1 MATPA
6 ISPLRSENFPEW
18 YQQVIREADLAEHSS
33 VRGCMI
39 IKPWGY
45 AIWELIQQELDRR
58 FKATG
63 HQNCYFPVLIPM
75 SLIAAEAAHVEG
87 FAKEMAV
94 VTHHRLVRDGGML
107 RPDAPLEEPLVVRPT
122 SEMIIGQAMA
132 RWVRSYR
139 DLPMLLNQWGNVV
152 RWEMRPRLFLRT
164 CEFLWQEGHTA
175 HETSEQAS
183 AQTVRMLEVY
193 RQMVEDVMA
202 MPVIC
207 GEKPESER
215 FPGADRTLTIE
226 AMMQDGKALQAGTSH
241 FLGQNFARA
250 VGIRFQDRSGQMRH
264 CWTTSWGISTRLI
277 GALIMTH
284 GDDDG
289 LRVPPML
296 APHQIVIVPI
306 IREPGQRQAVLEVA
320 CRFATR
326 IRRRRWRGGT
336 IRCHVDEREIA
347 AQDKRWQW
355 IKKGV
360 PVLCEVGPRDLQQGT
375 VAVAVRHDLDSGR
388 RSWPFEELIRVA
400 PKLLAEV
407 HGALWRQA
415 LEYRRERTTTD
426 LKTLNELREY
436 FGEQEDSASGRGFA
450 RARWSGDLASE
461 RQLREFGVTV
471 RCLPLE
477 QGSGPGRC
485 ILTGMPAAYDAI
497 FARAY

>member
-45 AIWELIQQELDRR
+45 AIWELIQQQLDRR
-58 FKATG
+58 FKETG
-63 HQNCYFPVLIPM
+63 HQNCYFPLFIPM

-94 VTHHRLVRDGGML
+94 VTHHRLVRDGETL
-107 RPDAPLEEPLVVRPT
+107 RPDAALEEPLVVRPT
-122 SEMIIGQAMA
+122 SEMIVGQSMA

-164 CEFLWQEGHTA
+164 SEFLWQEGHTA
-175 HETSEQAS
+175 HETSEEAS
-183 AQTVRMLEVY
+183 AETVRMLEVY
-193 RQMVEDVMA
+193 RQVVEDVMA
-202 MPVIC
+202 IPVIC

-250 VGIRFQDRSGQMRH
+250 VGMRFHDRSGETRY

-289 LRVPPML
+289 LRMPPMV
-296 APHQIVIVPI
+296 APHQFVVLPI
-306 IREPGQRQAVLEVA
+306 IRKADQRRGVLEA
-320 CRFATR
+320 AHSLAAR
-326 IRRRRWRGGT
+326 IRGQSWGGAT

-347 AQDKRWQW
+347 AADKRWQW

-375 VAVAVRHDLDSGR
+375 VACAVRHDLDSGR
-388 RSWPFEELIRVA
+388 RSLPLEELIRAA
-400 PKLLAEV
+400 PKLLAEA
-407 HGALWRQA
+407 HEALWRQA
-415 LEYRRERTTTD
+415 LDYRRERTTTD
-426 LKTLNELREY
+426 IETLDELREY
-436 FGEQEDSASGRGFA
+436 FGEQEDDVSGRGFV
-450 RARWSGDLASE
+450 RAKWSGNLTSE
-461 RQLREFGVTV
+461 RKLRELGVTV
-471 RCLPLE
+471 RCLPFE
-477 QGSGPGRC
+477 QGSEPGRC
-485 ILTGMPAAYDAI
+485 ILTGTTAHYDAI